1 MIPSAVTTT
10 SPKSED
16 AVAKETETL
25 LCEPET
31 ETSLVAKPRDETSN
45 VTLPDGALML
55 NVPSD
60 LVEVAVLLPLIL
72 TVAEATALLS
82 GPVTVPETCRVCAN
96 VADIMHSTEQKIKS
110 KLFIRFC
117 LVCLIMN

>member
-1 MIPSAVTTT
+1 MAQRPQRGQQGGDGGLGSQR
-10 SPKSED
+10 D
-16 AVAKETETL
+16 
-25 LCEPET
+25 
-31 ETSLVAKPRDETSN
+31 LVGGHDDGDPGGEQGPVEGGD
-45 VTLPDGALML
+45 LPARAH
-55 NVPSD
+55 D
-60 LVEVAVLLPLIL
+60 LAEQRVVEVAVLLPLIL